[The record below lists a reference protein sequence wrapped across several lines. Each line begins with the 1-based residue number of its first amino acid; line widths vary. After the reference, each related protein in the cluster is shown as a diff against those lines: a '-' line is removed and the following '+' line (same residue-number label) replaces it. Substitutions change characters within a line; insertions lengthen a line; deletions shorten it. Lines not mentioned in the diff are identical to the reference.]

1 MSQFRT
7 TADILDEILQEA
19 GEVTNGNSPY
29 ETIALTVA
37 NHVHHAIIAGGSIFD
52 VEVDEPWVWARAKHP
67 ITLELQSAFEDGT
80 ISATASGTNITF
92 TTASSVSLEGWH
104 LQAKGKSTVY
114 KITNHTANGTTAQLD
129 SVFID
134 DSGSYNFRAFKLDYE
149 IAPSYLYIDNNNDRF
164 DFGETAATTL
174 AATLTHGTYTPAN
187 LLTHV
192 FQQMTA
198 AGATATYG
206 GSYNTVYKT
215 FNLTASVAFKMFGL
229 SGLNYRRSVL
239 PVLGFDKIDHTG
251 AQSYTSTYTPNPVS
265 RLMEPFKLFVSAE
278 KPFIYSTDPI
288 KMQQDYPISEIT
300 QKVPDRFCRI
310 NEDPDGAITVRF
322 NGYPKDKTKVMI
334 DWIAQPQDLKDNVA
348 SRILLPRGDVR
359 TFIYAAASY
368 IAFMKHSDKFQAL
381 IGLTKAGLMAM
392 QKKNRALLFR
402 TGETFAQQT
411 PREDL
416 SSKQPKLDYGYT
428 SGSN

>member
-1 MSQFRT
+1 
-7 TADILDEILQEA
+7 
-19 GEVTNGNSPY
+19 
-29 ETIALTVA
+29 
-37 NHVHHAIIAGGSIFD
+37 
-52 VEVDEPWVWARAKHP
+52 
-67 ITLELQSAFEDGT
+67 
-80 ISATASGTNITF
+80 
-92 TTASSVSLEGWH
+92 
-104 LQAKGKSTVY
+104 
-114 KITNHTANGTTAQLD
+114 
-129 SVFID
+129 
-134 DSGSYNFRAFKLDYE
+134 
-149 IAPSYLYIDNNNDRF
+149 
-164 DFGETAATTL
+164 
-174 AATLTHGTYTPAN
+174 
-187 LLTHV
+187 
-192 FQQMTA
+192 
-198 AGATATYG
+198 
-206 GSYNTVYKT
+206 
-215 FNLTASVAFKMFGL
+215 
-229 SGLNYRRSVL
+229 
-239 PVLGFDKIDHTG
+239 
-251 AQSYTSTYTPNPVS
+251 
-265 RLMEPFKLFVSAE
+265 MEPFKLFVSAE